1 MKGREHGIPT
11 LTNTELPA
19 SWHLPP
25 PSQLPHTSLLTYL
38 PHSPLPPPPPPT
50 SPHFPLSHLS
60 LSFLFPTPPTF
71 PPPALLMQ
79 QLTREKPAPSR
90 LMTNTTSSTSYVIR
104 EKNPLCIILILFFLI
119 TVRHTPSRRE
129 NFILRRKMR
138 IKSSMF
144 HFILL
149 IIEGT
154 FYSPVSRH
162 APHLFSPKY
171 SDAGSKA
178 ICVPLLS

>member
-1 MKGREHGIPT
+1 MEFQLWQIQSCLPPGISHPLPSFPTVPSSPTVPT
-11 LTNTELPA
+11 LPG
-19 SWHLPP
+19 
-25 PSQLPHTSLLTYL
+25 
-38 PHSPLPPPPPPT
+38 PLPPPPPPT
-50 SPHFPLSHLS
+50 FPHFPLSHLS

-79 QLTREKPAPSR
+79 QLTREKSAPSR

-104 EKNPLCIILILFFLI
+104 EKKSTLHNSHSFFLI
-119 TVRHTPSRRE
+119 TIRHTPSRKE

-162 APHLFSPKY
+162 APHLSSPKY
-171 SDAGSKA
+171 SDQKQYVSP
-178 ICVPLLS
+178 CYPEWT